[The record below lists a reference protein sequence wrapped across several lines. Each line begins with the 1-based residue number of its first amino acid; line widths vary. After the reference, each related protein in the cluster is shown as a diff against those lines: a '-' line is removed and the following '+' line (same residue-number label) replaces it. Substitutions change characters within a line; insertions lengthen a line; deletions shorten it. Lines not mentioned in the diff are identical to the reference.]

1 MDAGSDRGVTGGVRK
16 PPHLRLFWQVTARR
30 RVFMTAAVGVVAG
43 VVAALFSPWQVSTLI
58 GWDVAAV
65 LNVSWVATTAGR
77 FDANET
83 RRFATRED
91 DSRFSAQFLLLGA
104 GVASLVGVGF
114 DLVKASQTQGAGKGF
129 LVGMGVFTVVAS
141 SAVVHT
147 TYALR
152 YAHEYYGVEDV
163 GGIDFKSG
171 RGYEPDYRDFA
182 YVAFTVGM
190 TWQVS
195 DTDIQTRR
203 IRRTIL
209 AHALFAYLFGAVIL
223 AASINVVA
231 SLLQ

>member
-1 MDAGSDRGVTGGVRK
+1 VRH
-16 PPHLRLFWQVTARR
+16 PPHVALFLAVSARR
-30 RVFMTAAVGVVAG
+30 RVLMTAAVGLVAG
-43 VVAALFSPWQVSTLI
+43 VVAAFFTPWQLSTLI

-65 LNVSWVATTAGR
+65 LNVAWVATTVGR
-77 FDANET
+77 FNADET
-83 RRFATRED
+83 REFATRAD
-91 DSRFSAQFLLLGA
+91 DSRASAQFLLLGA

-114 DLVKASQTQGAGKGF
+114 DLYEASQTSGPGKGLF
-129 LVGMGVFTVVAS
+129 VGMGVFTVVAS
-141 SAVVHT
+141 WAVVHT

-163 GGIDFKSG
+163 GGIDFKAG
-171 RGYEPDYRDFA
+171 PGYEPDYRDFA

-203 IRRTIL
+203 IRRTVL

>member
-30 RVFMTAAVGVVAG
+30 RVLMTAVVGVVAG
-43 VVAALFSPWQVSTLI
+43 VVAALFTPWQVSTLI

>member
-77 FDANET
+77 FDSNET

-171 RGYEPDYRDFA
+171 RGYDPDYRDFA

>member
-1 MDAGSDRGVTGGVRK
+1 
-16 PPHLRLFWQVTARR
+16 
-30 RVFMTAAVGVVAG
+30 
-43 VVAALFSPWQVSTLI
+43 
-58 GWDVAAV
+58 

-77 FDANET
+77 FDSNET

-171 RGYEPDYRDFA
+171 RAYEPDYRDFA

>member
-1 MDAGSDRGVTGGVRK
+1 VHR
-16 PPHLRLFWQVTARR
+16 PPHVALFFAVSARV
-30 RVFMTAAVGVVAG
+30 RVLLTAAVGVFAG
-43 VVAALFSPWQVSTLI
+43 VVAAFFTPWQVSILI

-65 LNVSWVATTAGR
+65 LNVGWVGTTVGR
-77 FDANET
+77 FNADET
-83 RRFATRED
+83 REFATRED
-91 DSRFSAQFLLLGA
+91 DSRASAQFLLLGA

-114 DLVKASQTQGAGKGF
+114 DLYKASQTQGAGKGF

-141 SAVVHT
+141 WAVVHT

-152 YAHEYYGVEDV
+152 YAHEFYGVEDV

-171 RGYEPDYRDFA
+171 RDYEPDYRDFA

-203 IRRTIL
+203 IRRTVL

-231 SLLQ
+231 SLIQ

>member
-1 MDAGSDRGVTGGVRK
+1 
-16 PPHLRLFWQVTARR
+16 
-30 RVFMTAAVGVVAG
+30 MTAAVGVVAG
-43 VVAALFSPWQVSTLI
+43 VVAAFFTPWQVSTLI

-65 LNVSWVATTAGR
+65 LNVAWVVTTAGR

-83 RRFATRED
+83 REFATRED

-114 DLVKASQTQGAGKGF
+114 DLYKASQTQGAGKGF
-129 LVGMGVFTVVAS
+129 LVGLGVFTVVAS
-141 SAVVHT
+141 AAVVHG

-171 RGYEPDYRDFA
+171 PDYEPDYRDFA

-203 IRRTIL
+203 IRRTVL